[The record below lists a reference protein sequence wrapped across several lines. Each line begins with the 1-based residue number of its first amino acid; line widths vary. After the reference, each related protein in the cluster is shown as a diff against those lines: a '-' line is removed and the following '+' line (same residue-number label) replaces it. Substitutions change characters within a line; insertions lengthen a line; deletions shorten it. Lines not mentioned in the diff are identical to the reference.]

1 MQISDLIPWG
11 REKTRTPANGAGGT
25 TSPLAMLQRDINH
38 VFEEFWHKVENGRS
52 GPRGPI
58 SLFGPSADVTET
70 DDGIEVAVELP
81 GMNVEDIDIS
91 LSGDVMTIRGEK
103 KIEHEE
109 KRRGVYLSERSYGA
123 FARTIP
129 LPPGVDADKA
139 EARFERGVLKVGLPK
154 TTEAQARVKRISV
167 KAA

>member
-11 REKTRTPANGAGGT
+11 REKTETPANGAGGT
-25 TSPLAMLQRDINH
+25 PNPLAMLQRDINH
-38 VFEEFWHKVENGRS
+38 VFEEFWQKVENGRS

-91 LSGDVMTIRGEK
+91 LSGDVMTILGEK
-103 KIEHEE
+103 KVEHEE

-139 EARFERGVLKVGLPK
+139 EARFEKGVLKVGLPK

>member
-11 REKTRTPANGAGGT
+11 REKAKTPSNGEGGAA
-25 TSPLAMLQRDINH
+25 SPLAMLQRDINH
-38 VFEEFWHKVENGRS
+38 VFEEFWHKVENGRN
-52 GPRGPI
+52 GQRGPI
-58 SLFGPSADVTET
+58 ALFGPSADVTET

-81 GMNVEDIDIS
+81 GMSVEDVDIS

-103 KIEHEE
+103 KLEHEE

-139 EARFERGVLKVGLPK
+139 EARFDKGVLRVSLPK
-154 TTEAQARVKRISV
+154 TSEAKARVRRIPV